1 MTIQRVTKSTLQVL
15 TALADAG
22 EATWGIRI
30 MQATGLQ
37 SGTVYQILERLEAGN
52 LVVSEWE
59 PDNDRRGPRRRLY
72 KLTDLGFETQTQMKA
87 VIDGVEAAKALAKNL
102 NQTRHA

>member
-1 MTIQRVTKSTLQVL
+1 
-15 TALADAG
+15 
-22 EATWGIRI
+22 
-30 MQATGLQ
+30 
-37 SGTVYQILERLEAGN
+37 
-52 LVVSEWE
+52 VSEWE

-102 NQTRHA
+102 SQTRHA